1 MAERVYLHIG
11 APKSG
16 TTFLQTMLW
25 SNKELLRRSGVLL
38 PGEKRTL
45 HNSVA
50 AWARSESP
58 SRAKNGDW
66 ARARREIADWP
77 GDALISCEWFTMV
90 PDHLIGRL
98 IDGLQ
103 PSEVHVVFTA
113 RSYAR
118 TVPAAWQERL
128 KLGDAIDLDDMIG
141 SLEAGDDERWSWAT
155 LDPARVLS
163 RWGEHVPDERIHL
176 VTVPPSGTPS
186 SVLWT
191 RMAQACRL
199 PEEGLSL
206 DGTFANESLTAEA
219 ARLMQLVGPQMLDE
233 VGAVGYDKYRWIRNY
248 FCHTLLAKQPGH
260 KIKLLPHELE
270 AVAAHAD
277 RAIAALEACDYDV
290 VGDLADLRDA
300 PDQSSALRPSDV
312 GDEVL
317 LALAARV
324 LPTLLGRLRA
334 EHDRAGERREAT
346 TSAGSSRQRGHERSA
361 PRTSTAPELRQRLRS
376 EIGARVPVGVRRWAT
391 RAVRRSRA

>member
-58 SRAKNGDW
+58 SRAKERDW
-66 ARARREIADWP
+66 ALLREEIEAWP
-77 GDALISCEWFTMV
+77 GDALVSCEWFTMV
-90 PDHLIGRL
+90 PDQLIGRL
-98 IDGLQ
+98 VEGLQ

-128 KLGDAIDLDDMIG
+128 KLGDAIDLDDMLA

-163 RWGEHVPDERIHL
+163 RWGQHIPDERIHL

-191 RMAQACRL
+191 RLAQACRL
-199 PEEGLSL
+199 PEDGLSL

-248 FCHTLLAKQPGH
+248 FCHTLLAREPGH
-260 KIKLLPHELE
+260 KIRLLPQELE

-277 RAIAALEACDYDV
+277 RAIATLEARDYDV
-290 VGDLADLRDA
+290 VGDLADLRDT
-300 PDQSSALRPSDV
+300 PDQSAAVRPSDV
-312 GDEVL
+312 DDEVL

-324 LPTLLGRLRA
+324 LPSVLGRLRA
-334 EHDRAGERREAT
+334 EHDRADQRRDTPGSSPA
-346 TSAGSSRQRGHERSA
+346 AGSARG
-361 PRTSTAPELRQRLRS
+361 LRQRLRS
-376 EIGARVPVGVRRWAT
+376 EIAARLPARARR
-391 RAVRRSRA
+391 RLKKAVRRYRA